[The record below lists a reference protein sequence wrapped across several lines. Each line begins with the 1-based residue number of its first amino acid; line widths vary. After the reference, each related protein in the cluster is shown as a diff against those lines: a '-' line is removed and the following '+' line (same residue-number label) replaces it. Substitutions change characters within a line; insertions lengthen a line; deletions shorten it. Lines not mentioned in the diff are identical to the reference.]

1 MKLLKNH
8 SKYRK
13 KEEVEIRAILD
24 SKKRAVIET
33 KLTERG
39 AKFEDKAQITDI
51 YLCPSSVNSFEE
63 IEMNKVGSYSLRIRK
78 QITDEQEE
86 VSINT
91 KIITTEGDHNA
102 WQEYEIDVSSFD
114 VALAIFRAIGFK
126 PFFTLEKDR
135 YIFKLDNMTICVEDI
150 VGFGSTIEIEVIADA
165 SASQRA
171 KKEIRTFLKEMDI
184 DNNQLVPRSITNLL
198 MQQKAKF

>member
-1 MKLLKNH
+1 MEELKD
-8 SKYRK
+8 SFK
-13 KEEVEIRAILD
+13 KQEVEIRAILD

-39 AKFEDKAQITDI
+39 AKFEGKAQITDI

-114 VALAIFRAIGFK
+114 AALAIFRAIGFK
-126 PFFTLEKDR
+126 PFFTLEKYR
-135 YIFKLDNMTICVEDI
+135 YIFKLNNMIICVEDI
-150 VGFGSTIEIEVIADA
+150 VGFGSTIEVEVITDE